1 MRILPLP
8 INDGI
13 GMSWAWLLAAAAAA
27 GAAGVVGYGVHR
39 KKVAANE
46 EMKKYKKN

>member
-13 GMSWAWLLAAAAAA
+13 GMSWAWLLAAAAA

-39 KKVAANE
+39 KKVAAND